1 MSRSMLP
8 PLSPAQPRLNT
19 TGLDSSP
26 EQGSPHQLLSGSD
39 PKVAGLGVD
48 GEFERDSNYLQEGR
62 RGYLQDLTG

>member
-48 GEFERDSNYLQEGR
+48 GEFERDSSTISRKVDAGIFK
-62 RGYLQDLTG
+62 T